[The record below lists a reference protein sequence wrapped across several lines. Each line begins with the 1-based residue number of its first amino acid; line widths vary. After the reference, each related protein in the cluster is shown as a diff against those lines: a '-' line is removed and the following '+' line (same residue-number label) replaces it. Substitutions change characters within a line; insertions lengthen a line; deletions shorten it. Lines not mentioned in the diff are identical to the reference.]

1 MINIVDCV
9 SYIKLNNEKGGIN
22 LSKKIIIGGSVLIVI
37 AVCLGSISYSS
48 KIANPFVGLKGL
60 VQISISGE
68 KVEKISD
75 KPLRYISKSSE
86 DFTNHMESEGYIV
99 EQFGRG
105 FQLQKGNESKL
116 LVSEGF
122 MGMYEIFSE

>member
-1 MINIVDCV
+1 MR
-9 SYIKLNNEKGGIN
+9 
-22 LSKKIIIGGSVLIVI
+22 KKIIIGGSILIAMAVI
-37 AVCLGSISYSS
+37 LGSISYSS
-48 KIANPFVGLKGL
+48 KIANPFVGLKRL
-60 VQISISGE
+60 AQISISRE

-75 KPLRYISKSSE
+75 KPLRYISKSYE
-86 DFTNHMESEGYIV
+86 DFTNYMESEGYTV
-99 EQFGRG
+99 EQMGRG

>member
-1 MINIVDCV
+1 MR
-9 SYIKLNNEKGGIN
+9 
-22 LSKKIIIGGSVLIVI
+22 KIIIGSLVLIVI
-37 AVCLGSISYSS
+37 TMFLGAISYSS

-60 VQISISGE
+60 AQISISGG

-75 KPLRYISKSSE
+75 KPLRYISKSDE
-86 DFTNHMESEGYIV
+86 DFTNYMESEGYTV

>member
-1 MINIVDCV
+1 M
-9 SYIKLNNEKGGIN
+9 
-22 LSKKIIIGGSVLIVI
+22 SKKIIIGGSVLIVI
-37 AVCLGSISYSS
+37 IMFLGIISYSS
-48 KIANPFVGLKGL
+48 KIANPFVGVKGL
-60 VQISISGE
+60 AQIAIGGE

-86 DFTNHMESEGYIV
+86 DFTNYMESEGYIV

>member
-1 MINIVDCV
+1 M
-9 SYIKLNNEKGGIN
+9 
-22 LSKKIIIGGSVLIVI
+22 SKKFIIGCSALIVI
-37 AVCLGSISYSS
+37 AMFLGTISYSS

-60 VQISISGE
+60 AQISIGGE
-68 KVEKISD
+68 KVEKISY
-75 KPLRYISKSSE
+75 KPLRYISKSYE
-86 DFTNHMESEGYIV
+86 DFTNYMELEGYTV
-99 EQFGRG
+99 EQLGRG

>member
-1 MINIVDCV
+1 
-9 SYIKLNNEKGGIN
+9 
-22 LSKKIIIGGSVLIVI
+22 LSKKIIISSFILIAITVI
-37 AVCLGSISYSS
+37 LGTISYSS
-48 KIANPFVGLKGL
+48 KILNPFVGLKGL
-60 VQISISGE
+60 AQISIGKE

-75 KPLRYISKSSE
+75 EPLRYISKSYE
-86 DFTNHMESEGYIV
+86 DFTNYMESEGYTV

-105 FQLQKGNESKL
+105 FQLQKGNESKV